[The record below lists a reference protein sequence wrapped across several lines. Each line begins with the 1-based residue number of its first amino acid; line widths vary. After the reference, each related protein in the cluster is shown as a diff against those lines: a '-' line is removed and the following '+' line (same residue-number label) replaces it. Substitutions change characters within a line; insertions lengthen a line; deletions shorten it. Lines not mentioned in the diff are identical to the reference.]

1 MHLQRAA
8 LAHAVSCA
16 LVSIGITSY
25 AQVTDRSLTP
35 VIVTADPFGSQEH
48 ATILSPARVLT
59 GDTLRDKLSGSL
71 GETLM
76 QEPGIHSS
84 GFSTGSS
91 RPVIRGLEGPR
102 VKILQNGMSNGDL
115 SAISNDHA
123 VGLSTFSAQQI
134 EILRGPATLLYGSGA
149 IGGAVNIVNGRIPT
163 RLETR
168 PTGEAELRAGSVEN
182 SSAFAFSVDR
192 AAGNIGLHV
201 DGNVL
206 RAGDYHIPG
215 YSNIDGSGDRGR
227 LGFSGNRE
235 NNLGVGASMIQPWGY
250 IGASIAQ
257 IDKLYGIRG
266 RDESS
271 KIDLLQNRFD
281 IDSLIRSPF
290 EGFDSIR
297 FKLGQTEYRHTELE
311 GGTDPHIRFSNRAL
325 ESRVELAHQPLAGW
339 RGRLGLQTDGSI
351 VQALDLEHPG
361 ESTVP
366 RTRSSSIA
374 AFIVEETD
382 IGDVR
387 LNAGARLEQV
397 DRRPVAGTQRN
408 FKLGSASLGALW
420 QFTPGYGLGSTWSL
434 AERAPTPEELYSNG
448 AHHPT
453 ETFDIGSASLHKE
466 TSQNIDLSLQ
476 KTEDK
481 LRWKANVFQNKV
493 SNFVYGS
500 LSNRVCSEDINVS
513 DDAGCASLEG
523 ELLRRRSFS
532 QANATLRGYEVD
544 LSYNLHEFGW
554 FGRAFAD
561 DSRGTLDNLG
571 YLPLQPVMR
580 VGTTVGYQDA
590 NWRSSLTILNASA
603 QNRLASSPVYEDEY
617 GTREKATKGYTRVDA
632 NISWR
637 QRIGENELTWF
648 ASARNLLNEEIRLST
663 SLLKDYVPQPGR
675 NFIVGV
681 RARF

>member
-1 MHLQRAA
+1 MKFQRAVM
-8 LAHAVSCA
+8 AHAVSCA
-16 LVSIGITSY
+16 LAGLSMVSH
-25 AQVTDRSLTP
+25 AQSTDKSLAP
-35 VIVTADPFGSQEH
+35 VVVTADPFGSQEN
-48 ATILSPARVLT
+48 ATILSPTRVLS
-59 GDTLRDKLSGSL
+59 GDALRDKIGGSL
-71 GETLM
+71 GDTLM

-91 RPVIRGLEGPR
+91 RPIIRGLEGPR

-123 VGLSTFSAQQI
+123 VGASSLSAQQI

-163 RLETR
+163 RLEER
-168 PTGEAELRAGSVEN
+168 PTGEAELRASSVDN
-182 SSAFAFSVDR
+182 GSAFAFSADR
-192 AAGNIGLHV
+192 AAGTVGLHI
-201 DGNVL
+201 DGNLL
-206 RAGDYHIPG
+206 RAGDYRIPG
-215 YSNIDGSGDRGR
+215 NSSMDGDGDTRR
-227 LGFSGNRE
+227 LTFSGNRE
-235 NNLGVGASMIQPWGY
+235 NNLGLGASMIQSWGY
-250 IGASIAQ
+250 VGASVSQ

-271 KIDLLQNRFD
+271 KIDLLQTRFD
-281 IDSLIRSPF
+281 VDSLIRSPF
-290 EGFDSIR
+290 DGFDALRI
-297 FKLGQTEYRHTELE
+297 KLGQSDYRHTELDE
-311 GGTDPHIRFSNRAL
+311 GVDPHVKFTNRSL
-325 ESRVELAHQPLAGW
+325 ESRIELSHQPVAGW
-339 RGRLGLQTDGSI
+339 RGRLGMQTDGST
-351 VQALDLEHPG
+351 VQALNLEDPN

-366 RTRSSSIA
+366 RTRSNSTA

-382 IGDVR
+382 MGSVR
-387 LNAGARLEQV
+387 LNAGARIEQV
-397 DRRPVAGTQRN
+397 GRRPTDNTNRN
-408 FKLGSASLGALW
+408 FTLGSASFGALW
-420 QFTPGYGLGSTWSL
+420 RFTPGYALGSTLSL
-434 AERAPTPEELYSNG
+434 AQRAPTTEELYSNG

-453 ETFDIGSASLHKE
+453 ETFDIGTPSLKKE

-476 KTEDK
+476 KTEDR
-481 LRWKANVFQNKV
+481 LRWKGNLFQNKI
-493 SNFVYGS
+493 SNFVYGR
-500 LSNRVCSEDINVS
+500 LED
-513 DDAGCASLEG
+513 
-523 ELLRRRSFS
+523 RSQGGMDVTRTFS
-532 QANATLRGYEVD
+532 QADATIRGYELDV
-544 LSYNLHEFGW
+544 SYNLYEYGW
-554 FGRAFAD
+554 FGRASAD

-590 NWRSSLTILNASA
+590 NWRSSLSVINASA
-603 QNRLASSPVYEDEY
+603 QNRIASADVSNETA
-617 GTREKATKGYTRVDA
+617 TRGYTRVDA

>member
-1 MHLQRAA
+1 MSFHRSI

-16 LVSIGITSY
+16 LAGLSIASY
-25 AQVTDRSLTP
+25 AQQADKSLAP
-35 VIVTADPFGSQEH
+35 VVVTADPFGSQEQ
-48 ATILSPARVLT
+48 ATILSPARVLS
-59 GDTLRDKLSGSL
+59 GDNLRDKIGGSL

-91 RPVIRGLEGPR
+91 RPIIRGLEGPR

-123 VGLSTFSAQQI
+123 VGASSLSAQQI

-163 RLETR
+163 RLEER
-168 PTGEAELRAGSVEN
+168 PTGEAELRASSVD
-182 SSAFAFSVDR
+182 SGSAFAFTADR
-192 AAGNIGLHV
+192 SAGNIGLHV
-201 DGNVL
+201 DGNML
-206 RAGDYHIPG
+206 RAGDYRIPG
-215 YSNIDGSGDRGR
+215 NSSVEGGGDTGR
-227 LGFSGNRE
+227 LTFSGNRE
-235 NNLGVGASMIQPWGY
+235 NNLGVGASMIQSWGY
-250 IGASIAQ
+250 VGASVSQ

-271 KIDLLQNRFD
+271 KIDLLQTRFD

-290 EGFDSIR
+290 EGFDALRI
-297 FKLGQTEYRHTELE
+297 KLGQSDYRHTELD
-311 GGTDPHIRFSNRAL
+311 GGVDPHVKFTNRSL
-325 ESRVELAHQPLAGW
+325 ESRIELSHQPVAGW
-339 RGRLGLQTDGSI
+339 RGRLGMQTDGST
-351 VQALDLEHPG
+351 VQALNLEDPS

-366 RTRSSSIA
+366 RTRSNSTA

-387 LNAGARLEQV
+387 LNAGARIEQV
-397 DRRPVAGTQRN
+397 GRRPTGNTNRN
-408 FKLGSASLGALW
+408 FSLGSASFGALW
-420 QFTPGYGLGSTWSL
+420 SFTPGYALGSTLSY
-434 AERAPTPEELYSNG
+434 AQRAPTAEELYSDG

-453 ETFDIGSASLHKE
+453 ETFDIGSPNLKKE

-476 KTEDK
+476 KTEDR
-481 LRWKANVFQNKV
+481 LRWKGNLFQNKI
-493 SNFVYGS
+493 SNFVFGK
-500 LSNRVCSEDINVS
+500 LEDIAQGGMDVT
-513 DDAGCASLEG
+513 
-523 ELLRRRSFS
+523 RTFS
-532 QANATLRGYEVD
+532 QADATIRGYEVD
-544 LSYNLHEFGW
+544 VSYNLYEYGW

-580 VGTTVGYQDA
+580 LGTTVGYQDA
-590 NWRSSLTILNASA
+590 NWRSTLSILNASA
-603 QNRLASSPVYEDEY
+603 QSRLASTEEN
-617 GTREKATKGYTRVDA
+617 KAPGYTRVDA

-675 NFIVGV
+675 NFLVGV

>member
-1 MHLQRAA
+1 MNFQRAVM
-8 LAHAVSCA
+8 AHAVSCA
-16 LVSIGITSY
+16 LAGLSMASH
-25 AQVTDRSLTP
+25 AQSTDSALAP
-35 VIVTADPFGSQEH
+35 VVVTADPFGSQEN
-48 ATILSPARVLT
+48 ATILSPARVLS
-59 GDTLRDKLSGSL
+59 GDALRDKIGGSL
-71 GETLM
+71 GDTLM

-91 RPVIRGLEGPR
+91 RPIIRGLEGPR

-123 VGLSTFSAQQI
+123 VGASSLSAQQI

-163 RLETR
+163 RLEER
-168 PTGEAELRAGSVEN
+168 PTGEAELRASSVDN
-182 SSAFAFSVDR
+182 GSAFAFSADR
-192 AAGNIGLHV
+192 AAGAIGLHI
-201 DGNVL
+201 DGNLL
-206 RAGDYHIPG
+206 RAGDYRIPG
-215 YSNIDGSGDRGR
+215 TSSLNQSGDTGR
-227 LGFSGNRE
+227 LTFSGNRE
-235 NNLGVGASMIQPWGY
+235 NNLGLGASMIQSWGY
-250 IGASIAQ
+250 VGASVSQ

-271 KIDLLQNRFD
+271 KIDLLQTRFD
-281 IDSLIRSPF
+281 VDSLIRSPF
-290 EGFDSIR
+290 DGFDALRI
-297 FKLGQTEYRHTELE
+297 KLGQSDYRHTELE
-311 GGTDPHIRFSNRAL
+311 AGTDPHVRFTNRSL
-325 ESRVELAHQPLAGW
+325 ESRIELSHQPVAGW
-339 RGRLGLQTDGSI
+339 RGRLGMQTDGST
-351 VQALDLEHPG
+351 VQALNLEDPN

-366 RTRSSSIA
+366 RTRSNSTA

-387 LNAGARLEQV
+387 LNAGARIEQV
-397 DRRPVAGTQRN
+397 GRRPTDNTNRN
-408 FKLGSASLGALW
+408 FTLGSASFGALW
-420 QFTPGYGLGSTWSL
+420 TFTPGYAMGSTLSL
-434 AERAPTPEELYSNG
+434 AQRAPTTEELYSNG

-453 ETFDIGSASLHKE
+453 ETYDRGDSNLRRE
-466 TSQNIDLSLQ
+466 TSRNIDISLQ
-476 KTEDK
+476 KTEDR
-481 LRWKANVFQNKV
+481 LRWKGNLFQNQI
-493 SNFVYGS
+493 SNFVYGQ
-500 LSNRVCSEDINVS
+500 LEDISGSQLSVDS
-513 DDAGCASLEG
+513 GMSV
-523 ELLRRRSFS
+523 LRTFS
-532 QANATLRGYEVD
+532 QADATIRGYELDV
-544 LSYNLHEFGW
+544 SYSLYEYGW

-590 NWRSSLTILNASA
+590 NWRSSLSILNASS
-603 QNRLASSPVYEDEY
+603 QNRIASADVSNETA
-617 GTREKATKGYTRVDA
+617 TRGYTRVDA

>member
-1 MHLQRAA
+1 MSFRRSI

-16 LVSIGITSY
+16 LAGLSIASY
-25 AQVTDRSLTP
+25 AQQADKSLAP
-35 VIVTADPFGSQEH
+35 VVVTADPFGSQEQ
-48 ATILSPARVLT
+48 ATILSPARVLS
-59 GDTLRDKLSGSL
+59 GDNLRDKIGGSL

-84 GFSTGSS
+84 GFSTCSS
-91 RPVIRGLEGPR
+91 RPIIRGLEGPR

-123 VGLSTFSAQQI
+123 VGASSLSAQQI

-163 RLETR
+163 RLEER
-168 PTGEAELRAGSVEN
+168 PTGEAELRASSVDSGS
-182 SSAFAFSVDR
+182 SFAFTADR
-192 AAGNIGLHV
+192 AAGNIGLHI
-201 DGNVL
+201 DGNML
-206 RAGDYHIPG
+206 RAGDYRIPG
-215 YSNIDGSGDRGR
+215 NSSTAGGGDTGR
-227 LGFSGNRE
+227 LTFSGNRE
-235 NNLGVGASMIQPWGY
+235 NNLGVGASMIQSWGY
-250 IGASIAQ
+250 VGASVSQ

-271 KIDLLQNRFD
+271 KIDLLQTRFD

-290 EGFDSIR
+290 EGFDALRI
-297 FKLGQTEYRHTELE
+297 KLGQSDYRHTELD
-311 GGTDPHIRFSNRAL
+311 GGVDPHVKFTNRSL
-325 ESRVELAHQPLAGW
+325 ESRIELSHQPVAGW
-339 RGRLGLQTDGSI
+339 RGRLGMQTDGST
-351 VQALDLEHPG
+351 VQALNLEDPS

-366 RTRSSSIA
+366 RTRSNSTA

-382 IGDVR
+382 IGNVR
-387 LNAGARLEQV
+387 LNAGARIEQV
-397 DRRPVAGTQRN
+397 GRRPTGTTNRN
-408 FKLGSASLGALW
+408 FTLGSASLGALW
-420 QFTPGYGLGSTWSL
+420 SFTPGYALGSTLSL
-434 AERAPTPEELYSNG
+434 AQRAPTTEELYSGG

-453 ETFDIGSASLHKE
+453 ETFDIGSSSLKKE

-476 KTEDK
+476 KTEDR
-481 LRWKANVFQNKV
+481 LRWKGNLFQNKI
-493 SNFVYGS
+493 SNFVYGK
-500 LSNRVCSEDINVS
+500 LEDIAQGGMDVT
-513 DDAGCASLEG
+513 
-523 ELLRRRSFS
+523 RTFS
-532 QANATLRGYEVD
+532 QADATSRGYEVD
-544 LSYNLHEFGW
+544 VSYNLYEYGW

-580 VGTTVGYQDA
+580 LGTTVGYQDA
-590 NWRSSLTILNASA
+590 NWRSTLSILNASA
-603 QNRLASSPVYEDEY
+603 QSRLASTEEN
-617 GTREKATKGYTRVDA
+617 KAPSYTRVDA

-637 QRIGENELTWF
+637 QRIGESELTWF

-675 NFIVGV
+675 NFLVGV

>member
-1 MHLQRAA
+1 MSFRRSI

-16 LVSIGITSY
+16 LAGLSIASY
-25 AQVTDRSLTP
+25 AQQADKSLAP
-35 VIVTADPFGSQEH
+35 VVVTADPFGSQEQ
-48 ATILSPARVLT
+48 ATILSPARVLS
-59 GDTLRDKLSGSL
+59 GDNLRDKIGGSL

-91 RPVIRGLEGPR
+91 RPIIRGLEGPR

-123 VGLSTFSAQQI
+123 VGASSLSAQQI

-163 RLETR
+163 RLEER
-168 PTGEAELRAGSVEN
+168 PIGEAELRASSVD
-182 SSAFAFSVDR
+182 SGSAFAFTADR
-192 AAGNIGLHV
+192 SAGNIGLHV
-201 DGNVL
+201 DGNML
-206 RAGDYHIPG
+206 RAGDYRIPG
-215 YSNIDGSGDRGR
+215 NSSIEGGGDTGR
-227 LGFSGNRE
+227 LTFSGNRE
-235 NNLGVGASMIQPWGY
+235 NNLGVGASMIQSWGY
-250 IGASIAQ
+250 VGASVSQ

-271 KIDLLQNRFD
+271 KIDLLQTRFD

-290 EGFDSIR
+290 EGFDALRI
-297 FKLGQTEYRHTELE
+297 KLGQSDYRHTELDD
-311 GGTDPHIRFSNRAL
+311 GVDPHVEFTNRSL
-325 ESRVELAHQPLAGW
+325 ESRIELSHQPVAGW
-339 RGRLGLQTDGSI
+339 RGRLGMQTDGST
-351 VQALDLEHPG
+351 VQALNLEDPS

-366 RTRSSSIA
+366 RTRSNSTA

-382 IGDVR
+382 IGNVR
-387 LNAGARLEQV
+387 LNAGARIEQV
-397 DRRPVAGTQRN
+397 GRRPTGTTNRN
-408 FKLGSASLGALW
+408 FTLGSASLGALW
-420 QFTPGYGLGSTWSL
+420 SFTPGYALGSTLSY
-434 AERAPTPEELYSNG
+434 AQRAPTAEELYSDG

-453 ETFDIGSASLHKE
+453 ETFDIGSPNLKKE

-476 KTEDK
+476 KTEDR
-481 LRWKANVFQNKV
+481 LRWKGNLFQNKI
-493 SNFVYGS
+493 SNFVYGK
-500 LSNRVCSEDINVS
+500 LEDIAQGGMDVT
-513 DDAGCASLEG
+513 
-523 ELLRRRSFS
+523 RTFS
-532 QANATLRGYEVD
+532 QADATIRGYEVD
-544 LSYNLHEFGW
+544 VSYNLFEYGW

-580 VGTTVGYQDA
+580 LGTTVGYQDA
-590 NWRSSLTILNASA
+590 NWRSTLSILNASA
-603 QNRLASSPVYEDEY
+603 QSRLASTEEN
-617 GTREKATKGYTRVDA
+617 KAPGYTRVDA

-675 NFIVGV
+675 NFLVGV

>member
-1 MHLQRAA
+1 MNLQRAA
-8 LAHAVSCA
+8 LAHAVTCA
-16 LVSIGITSY
+16 LASINITSH
-25 AQVTDRSLTP
+25 AQDTNSSLAP
-35 VIVTADPFGSQEH
+35 VVVTADPFGSQEQ
-48 ATILSPARVLT
+48 ATILSPARVLS

-91 RPVIRGLEGPR
+91 RPIIRGLEGPR

-163 RLETR
+163 QLESR
-168 PTGEAELRAGSVEN
+168 PTGEAELRAGSVDS
-182 SSAFAFSVDR
+182 SSAFAFSADR

-201 DGNVL
+201 DGNLL
-206 RAGDYHIPG
+206 RAGDYRIPG
-215 YSNIDGSGDRGR
+215 NSSINLTGDTGR
-227 LGFSGNRE
+227 LSFSGNRE
-235 NNLGVGASMIQPWGY
+235 NNLGVGASLIQSWGY
-250 IGASIAQ
+250 FGASISQ
-257 IDKLYGIRG
+257 IDKLYGVHG

-281 IDSLIRSPF
+281 LDSLIRSPF
-290 EGFDSIR
+290 AGFDSIR
-297 FKLGQTEYRHTELE
+297 FKLGQTEYRHTELQS
-311 GGTDPHIRFSNRAL
+311 GIDPHIKFTNRAL
-325 ESRVELAHQPLAGW
+325 ESRVELAHQAIAGW
-339 RGRLGLQTDGSI
+339 RGRFGLQTDGST
-351 VQALDLEHPG
+351 VQALDLHDAG

-366 RTRSSSIA
+366 RTRSSSTA

-397 DRRPVAGTQRN
+397 GRRPVDAAQRN
-408 FKLGSASLGALW
+408 FTLGSASIGALW
-420 QFTPGYGLGSTWSL
+420 RFTPGYGLGSTVSL
-434 AERAPTPEELYSNG
+434 AQRAPTPEELYSAG
-448 AHHPT
+448 PHHPT
-453 ETFDIGSASLHKE
+453 ETYDKGTSSLGKE

-493 SNFVYGS
+493 SNFIYGR
-500 LSNRVCSEDINVS
+500 LGEDVCADTGLAPS
-513 DDAGCASLEG
+513 GGTCASLGLG
-523 ELLRRRSFS
+523 EALRTRTFS
-532 QANATLRGYEVD
+532 QNNATLRGYEVEV
-544 LSYNLHEFGW
+544 SYNLHEYGW

-590 NWRSSLTILNASA
+590 NWRSSLSILNASS
-603 QNRLASSPVYEDEY
+603 Q
-617 GTREKATKGYTRVDA
+617 TRIANANVSNETTTRGYTRVDA

>member
-1 MHLQRAA
+1 MASHAQSTDSA
-8 LAHAVSCA
+8 LA
-16 LVSIGITSY
+16 
-25 AQVTDRSLTP
+25 P
-35 VIVTADPFGSQEH
+35 VVVTADPFGSQEN
-48 ATILSPARVLT
+48 ATILSPARVLS
-59 GDTLRDKLSGSL
+59 GDALRDKIGGSL
-71 GETLM
+71 GDTLM

-91 RPVIRGLEGPR
+91 RPIIRGLEGPR

-123 VGLSTFSAQQI
+123 VGASSLSAQQI

-163 RLETR
+163 RLEER
-168 PTGEAELRAGSVEN
+168 PTGEAELRASSVDN
-182 SSAFAFSVDR
+182 GSAFAFSADR
-192 AAGNIGLHV
+192 AAGAIGLHI
-201 DGNVL
+201 DGNLL
-206 RAGDYHIPG
+206 RAGDYRIPG
-215 YSNIDGSGDRGR
+215 TSSLNQSGDTGR
-227 LGFSGNRE
+227 LTFSGNRE
-235 NNLGVGASMIQPWGY
+235 NNLGLGASMIQSWGY
-250 IGASIAQ
+250 VGASVSQ

-271 KIDLLQNRFD
+271 KIDLLQTRFD
-281 IDSLIRSPF
+281 VDSLIRSPF
-290 EGFDSIR
+290 DGFDALRI
-297 FKLGQTEYRHTELE
+297 KLGQSDYRHTELE
-311 GGTDPHIRFSNRAL
+311 AGTDPHVRFTNRSL
-325 ESRVELAHQPLAGW
+325 ESRIELSHQPVAGW
-339 RGRLGLQTDGSI
+339 RGRLGMQTDGST
-351 VQALDLEHPG
+351 VQALNLEDPN

-366 RTRSSSIA
+366 RTRSNSTA

-387 LNAGARLEQV
+387 LNAGARIEQV
-397 DRRPVAGTQRN
+397 GRRPTDNTNRN
-408 FKLGSASLGALW
+408 FTLGSASFGALW
-420 QFTPGYGLGSTWSL
+420 TFTPGYAMGSTLSL
-434 AERAPTPEELYSNG
+434 AQRAPTTEELYSNG

-453 ETFDIGSASLHKE
+453 ETYDRGDSNLRRE
-466 TSQNIDLSLQ
+466 TSRNIDISLQ
-476 KTEDK
+476 KTEDR
-481 LRWKANVFQNKV
+481 LRWKGNLFQNQI
-493 SNFVYGS
+493 SNFVYGQ
-500 LSNRVCSEDINVS
+500 LEDISGSQLSVDS
-513 DDAGCASLEG
+513 GMSV
-523 ELLRRRSFS
+523 LRTFS
-532 QANATLRGYEVD
+532 QADATIRGYELDV
-544 LSYNLHEFGW
+544 SYSLYEYGW

-590 NWRSSLTILNASA
+590 NWRSSLSILNASS
-603 QNRLASSPVYEDEY
+603 QNRIASADVSNETA
-617 GTREKATKGYTRVDA
+617 TRGYTRVDA

>member
-1 MHLQRAA
+1 MSFRRSI

-16 LVSIGITSY
+16 LAGLSMASY
-25 AQVTDRSLTP
+25 AQQADKSLAP
-35 VIVTADPFGSQEH
+35 VVVTADPFGSQEQ
-48 ATILSPARVLT
+48 ATILSPARVLS
-59 GDTLRDKLSGSL
+59 GDNLRDKIGGSL

-123 VGLSTFSAQQI
+123 VGASSLSAQQI

-149 IGGAVNIVNGRIPT
+149 IGGAINIVNGRIPT
-163 RLETR
+163 RLEER
-168 PTGEAELRAGSVEN
+168 PTGEAELRASSVDSA
-182 SSAFAFSVDR
+182 SSFAFTADR
-192 AAGNIGLHV
+192 AAGNIGLHI
-201 DGNVL
+201 DGNML
-206 RAGDYHIPG
+206 RAGDYRIPVNSSTAG
-215 YSNIDGSGDRGR
+215 DGDTGR
-227 LGFSGNRE
+227 LTYSGNRE
-235 NNLGVGASMIQPWGY
+235 NNLGVGASMIQSWGY
-250 IGASIAQ
+250 VGASVSQ

-271 KIDLLQNRFD
+271 KIDLLQTRFD

-290 EGFDSIR
+290 EGFDALRI
-297 FKLGQTEYRHTELE
+297 KLGQSDYRHTELDS
-311 GGTDPHIRFSNRAL
+311 GVDPHVKFTNRSL
-325 ESRVELAHQPLAGW
+325 ESRIELSHQAVAGW
-339 RGRLGLQTDGSI
+339 RGRLGVQTDGST
-351 VQALDLEHPG
+351 VQALNLEDPN

-366 RTRSSSIA
+366 RTRSNSTA

-387 LNAGARLEQV
+387 LNAGARIEQV
-397 DRRPVAGTQRN
+397 GRRPTGTTNRN
-408 FKLGSASLGALW
+408 FTLGSASFGALW
-420 QFTPGYGLGSTWSL
+420 SFIPGYALGSTLSL
-434 AERAPTPEELYSNG
+434 AQRAPTTEELYSGG

-453 ETFDIGSASLHKE
+453 ETFDVGSSSLKKE

-476 KTEDK
+476 KTEDR
-481 LRWKANVFQNKV
+481 LRWKGNLFQNKV
-493 SNFVYGS
+493 GQFVYGK
-500 LSNRVCSEDINVS
+500 LEDIPQGGMDVTRTFTQG
-513 DDAGCASLEG
+513 DA
-523 ELLRRRSFS
+523 
-532 QANATLRGYEVD
+532 TIRGYELD
-544 LSYNLHEFGW
+544 ASYNLYEHGW

-561 DSRGTLDNLG
+561 DSRGTLDNQG
-571 YLPLQPVMR
+571 HLPLQPVRR
-580 VGTTVGYQDA
+580 VGATVGYQDA
-590 NWRSSLTILNASA
+590 SWRSSLSVLQASA
-603 QNRLASSPVYEDEY
+603 QNRIASADVSNETA
-617 GTREKATKGYTRVDA
+617 TRGYTRVDA

>member
-1 MHLQRAA
+1 MIMSFRRSI

-16 LVSIGITSY
+16 LAGLSMASY
-25 AQVTDRSLTP
+25 AQQADKSLAP
-35 VIVTADPFGSQEH
+35 VVVTADPFGSQEQ
-48 ATILSPARVLT
+48 ATILSPARVLS
-59 GDTLRDKLSGSL
+59 GDNLRDKIGGSL

-123 VGLSTFSAQQI
+123 VGASSLSAQQI

-149 IGGAVNIVNGRIPT
+149 IGGAINIVNGRIPT
-163 RLETR
+163 RLEER
-168 PTGEAELRAGSVEN
+168 PTGEAELRASSVDSA
-182 SSAFAFSVDR
+182 SSFAFTADR
-192 AAGNIGLHV
+192 AAGNIGLHI
-201 DGNVL
+201 DGNML
-206 RAGDYHIPG
+206 RAGDYRIPVNSSTAG
-215 YSNIDGSGDRGR
+215 DGDTGR
-227 LGFSGNRE
+227 LTYSGNRE
-235 NNLGVGASMIQPWGY
+235 NNLGVGASMIQSWGY
-250 IGASIAQ
+250 VGASVSQ

-271 KIDLLQNRFD
+271 KIDLLQTRFD
-281 IDSLIRSPF
+281 VDSLIRSPF
-290 EGFDSIR
+290 EGFDALRI
-297 FKLGQTEYRHTELE
+297 KLGQSDYRHTELDS
-311 GGTDPHIRFSNRAL
+311 GVDPHVKFTNRSL
-325 ESRVELAHQPLAGW
+325 ESRIELSHQPVAGW
-339 RGRLGLQTDGSI
+339 RGRLGVQTDGST
-351 VQALDLEHPG
+351 VQALNLEDPN

-366 RTRSSSIA
+366 RTRSNSTA

-387 LNAGARLEQV
+387 LNAGARIEQV
-397 DRRPVAGTQRN
+397 GRRPTGTTNRN
-408 FKLGSASLGALW
+408 FTLGSASLGALW
-420 QFTPGYGLGSTWSL
+420 SFIPGYALGSTLSL
-434 AERAPTPEELYSNG
+434 AQRAPTTEELYSGG

-453 ETFDIGSASLHKE
+453 ETFDVGSSSLKKE

-476 KTEDK
+476 KTEDR
-481 LRWKANVFQNKV
+481 LRWKGNLFQNKV
-493 SNFVYGS
+493 GQFVYGK
-500 LSNRVCSEDINVS
+500 LEDIPQGGMDVTRTFTQG
-513 DDAGCASLEG
+513 DA
-523 ELLRRRSFS
+523 
-532 QANATLRGYEVD
+532 TIRGYELD
-544 LSYNLHEFGW
+544 ASYNLYEYGW

-561 DSRGTLDNLG
+561 GSRGTLDNQG
-571 YLPLQPVMR
+571 HLPLQPVRR
-580 VGTTVGYQDA
+580 VGATVGYQDA
-590 NWRSSLTILNASA
+590 SWRSSLSVLQASA
-603 QNRLASSPVYEDEY
+603 QNRIASADVSNETA
-617 GTREKATKGYTRVDA
+617 TRGYTRVDA